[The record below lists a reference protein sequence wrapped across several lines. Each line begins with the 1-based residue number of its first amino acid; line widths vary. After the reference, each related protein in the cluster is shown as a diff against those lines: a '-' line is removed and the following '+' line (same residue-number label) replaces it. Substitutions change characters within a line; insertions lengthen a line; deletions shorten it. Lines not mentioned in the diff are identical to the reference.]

1 MSHAALSPLR
11 LRPGWSWPAAW
22 RDRAPGWI
30 EAEWP
35 RLPLWL
41 PVALGVGV
49 IAYFSGR
56 TEPGP
61 EWLWLPW
68 PILAA
73 ALALR
78 ERRPVLAMA
87 LALVGAAALGFAGA
101 LWQAGRQ
108 APVPELPSRAVVVT
122 ARVAEVDLLPEGR
135 RLRLEGARWDGAEA
149 PLARDIRIRLR
160 ANDPARPLPGDSI
173 RIRALLRA
181 PSAPV
186 APGAWD
192 FQRAAYFSGLAGSG
206 FALGPVEVLATD
218 GPAGLATLRSAME
231 ARVTAAIPGAAGVI
245 SAAMLTGSQSGI
257 PAEAIAAMRDSGLA
271 HLLSVSGLHVAIVIG
286 LGFAGT
292 RTLIALIPWLALR
305 LDGRAAAAVSGL
317 ALGGFYTVLT
327 GLQVPMLRSFAMA
340 ALGVV
345 ALLLGRRVIS
355 LRGLA
360 LAAALVMLWQPDA
373 VLGPSFQMSFGAV
386 MALAATA
393 EAMRGRMAAWR
404 GEGQAWRRALLAVF
418 GLTLTSLVAGAAT
431 TPFGLYHFG
440 RLQLYGVAAN
450 AVAVPLTSFVVMPA
464 GLVAALLMPFGLEGW
479 ALWPMGWGVEGVLLV
494 ARTVAGWP
502 GAVAATPPIPAWG
515 LAVLSLGLCWLC
527 LWRRRWRL
535 LGVPMLGLGLASGL
549 WTAPPDL
556 LVSGDGRLIALRTGQ
571 GVLVERASGASSFV
585 RDTWLRGWGEEGA
598 TPLPREGEA
607 GGGAARCTPAG
618 CLLRVADGAPV
629 AALLR
634 PPVVRRGEAMPP
646 VLAKPWCEQAAVLVS
661 PEPIRGRCPG
671 VPAVDRFSV
680 WRDGPHAVWLG
691 ADGVRVVSDRGWRGD
706 RPWVPPVP
714 TPRPREPAARTE

>member
-1 MSHAALSPLR
+1 MSHAALTPLR

-22 RDRAPGWI
+22 RARVLDCVA
-30 EAEWP
+30 AEWS

-49 IAYFSGR
+49 VAYFSGR
-56 TEPGP
+56 AEPGP
-61 EWLWLPW
+61 AWLWLPW
-68 PILAA
+68 PLLAT

-78 ERRPVLAMA
+78 GRRPLLAVA
-87 LALVGAAALGFAGA
+87 LALAGAVALGFAGA

-108 APVPELPSRAVVVT
+108 PPVPELPGRAVVVT

-149 PLARDIRIRLR
+149 PLERDIRIRLR
-160 ANDPARPLPGDSI
+160 ANDPTRPLPGDTV
-173 RIRALLRA
+173 RIRALLRP

-245 SAAMLTGSQSGI
+245 AAAMLTGSQSGI

-286 LGFAGT
+286 LGFGT
-292 RTLIALIPWLALR
+292 TRLLLGLVPPLALR
-305 LDGRAAAAVSGL
+305 LDGKAAAAVAGL
-317 ALGGFYTVLT
+317 MLGGFYTVLT
-327 GLQVPMLRSFAMA
+327 GSQVPMLRSFAMA

-373 VLGPSFQMSFGAV
+373 LLGPSFQMSFGAV

-393 EAMRGRMAAWR
+393 EAMRGRLLLWR
-404 GEGQAWRRALLAVF
+404 GQGEAWRRVALAVG
-418 GLTLTSLVAGAAT
+418 GLMLTSLVAGAAT

-450 AVAVPLTSFVVMPA
+450 ALAVPITSFLIMPA
-464 GLVAALLMPFGLEGW
+464 GLAAALLMPLGLEGM
-479 ALWPMGWGVEGVLLV
+479 ALAPMGWGVEAVLW
-494 ARTVAGWP
+494 VAGQVASWP

-515 LAVLSLGLCWLC
+515 LAVLALGLCWLC
-527 LWRRRWRL
+527 LWRGGVRW
-535 LGVPMLGLGLASGL
+535 LGVPLLAAGLASGL
-549 WTAPPDL
+549 AADPPDL
-556 LVSGDGRLIALRTGQ
+556 LVSQDGRLIALRTAE
-571 GVLVERASGASSFV
+571 GVWLERASGASSFT
-585 RDTWLRGWGEEGA
+585 RDSWLRAWG
-598 TPLPREGEA
+598 EGEA
-607 GGGAARCTPAG
+607 ERLPPEGDLAGGAIRCASTG
-618 CLLRVADGAPV
+618 CVFRPRPDAAA

-634 PPVVRRGEAMPP
+634 APTARRGQAAPPVVAEG
-646 VLAKPWCEQAAVLVS
+646 WCGQARVLVS
-661 PEPIRGRCPG
+661 AEPIRGRCRET
-671 VPAVDRFSV
+671 VVVDRFSV
-680 WRDGPHAVWLG
+680 WRNGPHAVWLG
-691 ADGVRVVSDRGWRGD
+691 PSGLRVLSDRDWRGT
-706 RPWVPPVP
+706 RPWVPPIP
-714 TPRPREPAARTE
+714 TPRPREPMAPAE